1 MKNIGKAVVLS
12 TGLLVAS
19 AGFSAVPWN
28 VMTVEAASTVKL
40 NKTTYQTNANLNM
53 RSGAGTNYKVIITI
67 PKGKTVT
74 ATEKKGNWYKV
85 SYQYTSKG
93 KSYTKTGWVHGSYL
107 VQKPSSSTKENPAKN
122 LPQTTPMIRTT
133 YQTTTNLNMRSGA
146 GTNYKVII
154 TIPKGKTVTATE
166 KKGNWY
172 KVSYQY
178 TSKGKSYTKTGW
190 VSGSYLKEY
199 DQYIKTSGTYYFT
212 KKKANLYSTPNTKNK
227 AVTSLASGNGLY
239 STRKVVNS
247 VGQTWYEVS
256 FNGKKLYV
264 ISSDVEKVSSRSFAL
279 TKYIANKETF
289 LYSSFGNG
297 YSKLEK
303 IAKGT
308 IVSSSFSVGNW
319 YKVIYKDKI
328 GYIYINDF
336 ARYTG
341 DNVQQKPSSPAPQ
354 PPAPQP
360 PAQEQPK
367 QPDGKRFAVRVNLNV
382 RKEPNTTSVI
392 LTTIPKGTII
402 VPTHKTSNG
411 WYKVTYAGMTGYVS
425 GSYVT
430 EVKTGAP
437 LDGVRDGYQFIDLRT
452 EAPVTAQQINRY
464 IENYVNSTKKQSVLL
479 GKGQAFI
486 NAGKKYGVNALYLA
500 AHAIHESGFGTS
512 RLALTKYN
520 LFGYGAFDA
529 APFVAAYRFPSVE
542 ASIEYIAQR
551 LKATYLNPNSW
562 LFKGAYL
569 GFRTNTLAGIR
580 VDESSEGMN
589 FYYASDPY
597 WGQIIASHMANILA
611 YDKNY
616 YKSAKRNETVPKSPG
631 IPQGSD
637 VFPANIVAVAN
648 QDLPLYAQKGANKS
662 ATIMKKGSTF
672 MLLEKTND
680 YWVRVKYNNKQYWT
694 NSIKFDNYKKYIT
707 VKNLGSV
714 NAITLNVRPTPS
726 TEKAPI
732 GVLKMGEYV
741 QLSLTKDGKPETQKQ
756 NSWYKVVLKDGRVGW
771 VSSRY
776 IIRELN

>member
-28 VMTVEAASTVKL
+28 VMTVEAVSTVKL
-40 NKTTYQTNANLNM
+40 NKTTYQTNA
-53 RSGAGTNYKVIITI
+53 
-67 PKGKTVT
+67 
-74 ATEKKGNWYKV
+74 
-85 SYQYTSKG
+85 
-93 KSYTKTGWVHGSYL
+93 
-107 VQKPSSSTKENPAKN
+107 
-122 LPQTTPMIRTT
+122 
-133 YQTTTNLNMRSGA
+133 NLNMRSGA

-341 DNVQQKPSSPAPQ
+341 DNVQQKPSS
-354 PPAPQP
+354 PAPQP

-597 WGQIIASHMANILA
+597 WGQIIARHMANILA

-662 ATIMKKGSTF
+662 AIIMKKGSTF